1 MKVAVP
7 IYYIYIYNY
16 LVLLFTAE
24 GGGDFPNIPW
34 SQENT
39 RLIGAPF
46 VAVGEVIR
54 NKPSNEMQIK
64 SQARRGR
71 GSGLI
76 CNIRT
81 SFKNNF

>member
-16 LVLLFTAE
+16 ILGIAVYSRRR
-24 GGGDFPNIPW
+24 DFPNIPR

-46 VAVGEVIR
+46 VAVGEVMR